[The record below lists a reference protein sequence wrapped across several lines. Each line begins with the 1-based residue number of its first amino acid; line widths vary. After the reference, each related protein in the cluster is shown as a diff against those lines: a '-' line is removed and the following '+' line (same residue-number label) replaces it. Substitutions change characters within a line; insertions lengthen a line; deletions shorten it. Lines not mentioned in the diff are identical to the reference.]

1 MTQPLQPR
9 VLVMIHDVDDN
20 LNEFAVPL
28 AEAGIYLE
36 TWDAA
41 KDFDSRPPLNE
52 LGKYSGFIS
61 LGAHS
66 GVLDEANV
74 EWMPYERKIIEYALS
89 SQTPF
94 FGLCFGSQ
102 LLASV
107 AGGSFRPSPVAELGW
122 TQVEMMPE
130 AGQDPVFAHL
140 ADGLKGFHFHYDSY
154 TLPQSATLLG
164 ATDGIIQAY
173 RVGTSA
179 WATQFHL
186 EVGLNQQ
193 LAWLST
199 YRKYFEKE
207 GINVEEQMVL
217 SHENFAL
224 YRSQAHQTATAF
236 AQQVTAFSQK

>member
-1 MTQPLQPR
+1 MTPTPRPR

-41 KDFDSRPPLNE
+41 KDFASRPLLNE
-52 LGKYSGFIS
+52 LDKYSGFIS

-74 EWMPYERKIIEYALS
+74 EWMPYERRIVEYALS

-107 AGGSFRPSPVAELGW
+107 AGGTFMPSPVPELGW
-122 TQVEMMPE
+122 TQIEMMPE
-130 AGQDPVFAHL
+130 AERDPVFAHL
-140 ADGLKGFHFHYDSY
+140 ANGLKGFHFHYDSY
-154 TLPQSATLLG
+154 TLPKSATLLG
-164 ATDGIIQAY
+164 TTDGIIQAY

-199 YRKYFEKE
+199 YRKYFEQA
-207 GINVEEQMVL
+207 GIDVEEHMVL
-217 SHENFAL
+217 SHEYFAL
-224 YRSQAHQTATAF
+224 YRSQAQQTATAF
-236 AQQVTAFSQK
+236 AGQVMAFSRK